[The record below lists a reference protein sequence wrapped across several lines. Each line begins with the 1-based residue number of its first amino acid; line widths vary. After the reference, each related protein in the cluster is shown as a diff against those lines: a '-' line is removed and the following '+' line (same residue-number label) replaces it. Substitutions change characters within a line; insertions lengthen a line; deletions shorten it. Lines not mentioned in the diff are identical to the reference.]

1 MTNLD
6 RNIAHYQAWCQKLG
20 ITSTEDINRL
30 IAEGDSNWLINISE
44 IWHEQKISEISR
56 RIYDHIG
63 QKKVIF
69 ISGPSSSGKTS
80 FATRLKLHLKV
91 LGINA
96 IAISLDDYFRNKDE
110 LLLDAD
116 GKPDFESLEAIDY
129 QLFNEHVRRLAAG
142 QEVGLPH
149 YSFHQNVRIENART
163 LHLNE
168 DEVIIVEGIHGL
180 NEKITAGIPNDHN
193 YKIYCTALTVLTL
206 EGEKISSTD
215 TRLIRRMIRDYY
227 FRNSSYRY
235 TLELWPDVESGA
247 VKNIFPYTDSA
258 DIIFNSS
265 LLYEFCVYRQHL
277 HKIVPILPP
286 DDADYETIERLRHI
300 ADSFS
305 PIDDELTPPTS
316 LVREFV
322 GGSTLF
328 GSGQ

>member
-6 RNIAHYQAWCQKLG
+6 RNIQSYQLWCKKLG
-20 ITSTEDINRL
+20 ITSADDINR
-30 IAEGDSNWLINISE
+30 IVSEGNGTWLINISE

-56 RIYDHIG
+56 RIFDHID

-96 IAISLDDYFRNKDE
+96 VAISLDDYFRNKDE
-110 LLLDAD
+110 MVLDEN

-129 QLFNEHVRRLAAG
+129 ELFNEHVRRLVAG
-142 QEVGLPH
+142 LEVGLPH
-149 YSFHQNVRIENART
+149 YSFHQNRRVENART
-163 LHLNE
+163 LRLGK

-180 NEKITAGIPNDHN
+180 NEKLAAGIPDENK

-206 EGEKISSTD
+206 HGEKISSTD
-215 TRLIRRMIRDYY
+215 TRLIRRTIRDYY
-227 FRNSSYRY
+227 FRNSPYHY
-235 TLELWPDVESGA
+235 TLDLWPDVESGA

-265 LLYEFCVYRQHL
+265 LLYEFCIYRQHFN
-277 HKIVPILPP
+277 KIVPVLPSE
-286 DDADYETIERLRHI
+286 DEDYETVERLRDI
-300 ADSFS
+300 VNSFA
-305 PIDDELTPPTS
+305 PIDDDMTPPTS

-328 GSGQ
+328 

>member
-6 RNIAHYQAWCQKLG
+6 RNIIHYQNWCQKLG
-20 ITSTEDINRL
+20 ITSVDDINRI
-30 IAEGDSNWLINISE
+30 IADGDGNWLINISE

-56 RIYDHIG
+56 RIYDHIN
-63 QKKVIF
+63 QKKIIF

-80 FATRLKLHLKV
+80 FATRLRLHLKV

-96 IAISLDDYFRNKDE
+96 VAISLDDYFRNKDE
-110 LLLDAD
+110 MILDAD

-129 QLFNEHVRRLAAG
+129 QLFNEHVRRLIDG

-149 YSFHQNVRIENART
+149 YSFHQNVRVENART
-163 LHLNE
+163 LQLGA

-180 NEKITAGIPNDHN
+180 NEKITEGIPNDTG

-206 EGEKISSTD
+206 DGEKISSTD
-215 TRLIRRMIRDYY
+215 TRLIRRIIRDYY
-227 FRNSSYRY
+227 FRNSSCQY

-265 LLYEFCVYRQHL
+265 LLYEFSVYRQHF
-277 HKIVPILPP
+277 HKIVPQLSP
-286 DDADYETIERLRHI
+286 DNPDYETIERLRYI
-300 ADSFS
+300 VDSFS
-305 PIDDELTPPTS
+305 PMDEEFTPPTS
-316 LVREFV
+316 LVREFA

-328 GSGQ
+328 

>member
-6 RNIAHYQAWCQKLG
+6 RSIAQYQTWCQKLG
-20 ITSTEDINRL
+20 ITSVDDINRI
-30 IAEGDSNWLINISE
+30 IADGNGNWLINISE

-96 IAISLDDYFRNKDE
+96 VAISLDDYFRNKDQ
-110 LLLDAD
+110 LLLAAD

-129 QLFNEHVRRLAAG
+129 QLFNQHVRALIAG
-142 QEVGLPH
+142 EKVGLPH
-149 YSFHQNVRIENART
+149 YSFHQNARIENART
-163 LHLNE
+163 LRLGT

-180 NEKITAGIPNDHN
+180 NEKLAAGIPDENK

-206 EGEKISSTD
+206 DGEKISSTD

-265 LLYEFCVYRQHL
+265 LLYEFGVYRQHF
-277 HKIVPILPP
+277 HKIAPALPP
-286 DDADYETIERLRHI
+286 DDPDFAIIERLRHI
-300 ADSFS
+300 VDSFTS
-305 PIDDELTPPTS
+305 IDDELTPPTS

-328 GSGQ
+328 